1 MATDDPPYDVAVVD
15 HENVRVL
22 ALNRP
27 AKLNAFTPEG
37 YRVLRERLDDAADDA
52 GIAVCVLTGAGRA
65 FSSGVD
71 LAYVARPNGAPELGA
86 EFDPLMERLAT
97 FPKPLLA
104 AVNGLAVGFGAT
116 LLLHCDVVVIDENA
130 EVRMP
135 FARLGT
141 TAEAA
146 SSWLL
151 PQRVGVQEASW
162 LVLSG
167 AGLDAQS
174 AVAAGFALCTAPAG
188 QAVVATLER
197 AQSIA
202 AHPLPAL
209 VANKALLRH
218 GWARQVAA
226 TWEREKAAA
235 KALGEELGPLG
246 ALYERG

>member
-1 MATDDPPYDVAVVD
+1 MATDDLAYDVQAAD
-15 HENVRVL
+15 DGNVRVL
-22 ALNRP
+22 TLNRP
-27 AKLNAFTPEG
+27 HKLNAFTPDG
-37 YRVLRERLDDAADDA
+37 YRVLRGRLDDAASDPA
-52 GIAVCVLTGAGRA
+52 VSVCVLTGAGRA

-71 LAYVARPNGAPELGA
+71 LSVVSRDGGASELGA

-116 LLLHCDVVVIDENA
+116 ILLHCDLVVIDEAA

-151 PQRVGVQEASW
+151 PQRVGAQQAAW

-167 AGLDAQS
+167 AGLDAAS
-174 AVAAGFALCTAPAG
+174 AVSLGFALCTAPAG
-188 QAVVATLER
+188 QALAATMER
-197 AQSIA
+197 ARTIA
-202 AHPLPAL
+202 SHRLPAL

-218 GWARQVAA
+218 GWAEEIAA
-226 TWEREKAAA
+226 VWVREKAAA
-235 KALGEELGPLG
+235 QGLAAEIGPIGRLV
-246 ALYERG
+246 

>member
-1 MATDDPPYDVAVVD
+1 MTTDDVAYDVIAAND
-15 HENVRVL
+15 GNIRVL
-22 ALNRP
+22 TLNRP
-27 AKLNAFTPEG
+27 RKLNAFTPDG
-37 YRVLRERLDDAADDA
+37 YRVLRGRLDEAAADP
-52 GIAVCVLTGAGRA
+52 GVSVVVLTGAGRA

-71 LAYVARPNGAPELGA
+71 LSVVSRDGGASELGA

-116 LLLHCDVVVIDENA
+116 ILLHCDVVVIDEAA

-141 TAEAA
+141 TAEAG

-151 PQRVGVQEASW
+151 PQRVGTQQAAW

-167 AGLDAQS
+167 AGLDAAS
-174 AVAAGFALCTAPAG
+174 AVELGFALCEAPPGHAL
-188 QAVVATLER
+188 AATLER
-197 AQSIA
+197 ARVIA
-202 AHPLPAL
+202 AHRLPAL

-218 GWARQVAA
+218 GWADQIAGVWA
-226 TWEREKAAA
+226 REKTAAR
-235 KALGEELGPLG
+235 ALGEELGPIG
-246 ALYERG
+246 RV